1 MKHLALSY
9 DAAWHGLLF
18 TGMGAVLLL
27 FAAAVLAWA
36 GVVGV
41 VGLFKKKG

>member
-18 TGMGAVLLL
+18 TGMGVGLLGLAVV
-27 FAAAVLAWA
+27 VLAWA